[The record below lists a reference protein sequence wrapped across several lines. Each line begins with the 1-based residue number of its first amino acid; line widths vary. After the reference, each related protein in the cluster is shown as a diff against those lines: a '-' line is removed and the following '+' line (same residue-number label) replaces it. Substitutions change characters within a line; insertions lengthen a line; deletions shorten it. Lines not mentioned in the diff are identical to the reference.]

1 MIMETAPAE
10 TMLPA
15 NSLIILGKKDLCAK
29 FGSVPLPKVVEEERY
44 MLQYDQY
51 CHGWSSFKTGT
62 WVARKKTTISK
73 QKHGFK
79 RRIMTTAA
87 PTTKRLGIGT
97 VRINNEDKLE
107 KARSCAMWRRSG
119 GGLSIWNWR
128 GRSKCG
134 FQQFEWL
141 SD

>member
-1 MIMETAPAE
+1 MFSAATCKQSDHTWE
-10 TMLPA
+10 
-15 NSLIILGKKDLCAK
+15 KDLCAK
-29 FGSVPLPKVVEEERY
+29 FGSVPLSKVVEEER
-44 MLQYDQY
+44 
-51 CHGWSSFKTGT
+51 FKTGT

-73 QKHGFK
+73 QKPGFK

-87 PTTKRLGIGT
+87 TTTKRLGIGT
-97 VRINNEDKLE
+97 VRINNEEKLE

-119 GGLSIWNWR
+119 GGLSIWKWR

>member
-1 MIMETAPAE
+1 MFSAATCKQSDHTWE
-10 TMLPA
+10 
-15 NSLIILGKKDLCAK
+15 KDLCAK
-29 FGSVPLPKVVEEERY
+29 FGSVPLSKVVEEDR
-44 MLQYDQY
+44 
-51 CHGWSSFKTGT
+51 FKTGT

-73 QKHGFK
+73 QKPGFK

-87 PTTKRLGIGT
+87 TTTKRLGIGT
-97 VRINNEDKLE
+97 VRINNEEKLE

-119 GGLSIWNWR
+119 GELSIWKWR